1 MGAPVVRR
9 DELEAELKKQN
20 AKINRVKREVRA
32 EITEYLEERFA
43 RLEAVLELVP
53 EGEVGELELE
63 PDNSAGKDPLE
74 EALEDPEGHELVAA
88 IHERKESPGQTP
100 DILSG
105 LEQEQEGSE

>member
-20 AKINRVKREVRA
+20 TKINRVKREVRA

-43 RLEAVLELVP
+43 RLEAALDLEA
-53 EGEVGELELE
+53 EE
-63 PDNSAGKDPLE
+63 SAGKDPIE
-74 EALEDPEGHELVAA
+74 EALNDPEGHELVAA

-105 LEQEQEGSE
+105 LDQAEEGAE